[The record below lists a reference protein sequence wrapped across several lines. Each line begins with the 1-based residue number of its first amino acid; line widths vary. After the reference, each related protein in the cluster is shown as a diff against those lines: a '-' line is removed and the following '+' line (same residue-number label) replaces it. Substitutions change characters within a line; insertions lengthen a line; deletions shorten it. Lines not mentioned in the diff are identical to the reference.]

1 METTSGSENGLT
13 FTQHLDELR
22 SRVIKSVISLAIC
35 SFVVYYF
42 VDFFLSILTKPVGQ
56 LVFIAPQEAFITN
69 IKIAF
74 IGGLFLASPFILF
87 QIWRFVASGL
97 KKHEKKYV
105 LIFGPLSFIQF
116 FFGAVFVYFVI
127 LPVGMKFL
135 LGFASDQVA
144 PMITISKYISF
155 VGTLML
161 CFGLI
166 FELPL
171 VILFLSKI
179 RIVNPTFLTNK
190 RKHAIVFIFIA
201 AAIVTPPDMITQVL
215 MAVPLLILYEVGIV
229 FSKFAYKKI

>member
-1 METTSGSENGLT
+1 METSSPENALT

-22 SRVIKSVISLAIC
+22 SRIIKSVISVVVC
-35 SFVVYYF
+35 SCVVYYF
-42 VDFFLSILTKPVGQ
+42 VDFFLSIFTKPVGQ
-56 LVFIAPQEAFITN
+56 LVFIAPQEAFVTN
-69 IKIAF
+69 IKIAL
-74 IGGLFLASPFILF
+74 IGGLFLSSPFLLF
-87 QIWRFVASGL
+87 QVWRFVSAGL
-97 KKHEKKYV
+97 KKNEKKYT

-116 FFGAVFVYFVI
+116 LLGVVFVYFVI
-127 LPVGMKFL
+127 LPIGMKFL
-135 LGFASDQVA
+135 LGFASDQVV

-179 RIVNPTFLTNK
+179 GLVNPTFLVSK
-190 RKHAIVFIFIA
+190 RKHAIVIVFIG
-201 AAIVTPPDMITQVL
+201 AAIVTPPDVITQVL
-215 MAVPLLILYEVGIV
+215 MAFPLLILYEVGIV